1 MAVNVGLDIGTSAVR
16 AAVVK
21 TGGKGNPSLLKY
33 GEIALPVGAVSH
45 GEIVDEAVVSDA
57 ISQLFK
63 ANKIPKKRVVVGM
76 ANQRVIV
83 RQISIPFIEESEF
96 ADSLEFQAQEYIP
109 IPIDEAILDF
119 VPIEE
124 FSTPEGEAMMSVLIV
139 AASKD
144 MAQELLRV
152 CGSVGIKP
160 MAFDLQA
167 FALVR
172 AVGSSPL
179 ELDSSARALVN
190 IGASLTQVVI
200 VKNGTV
206 QFFRIMPIGGDDF
219 STALV
224 DSMSLDRDSA
234 EQLKRR
240 IGVHPEGTPPEGE
253 GDAQAL
259 SALTTQADAL
269 IDEVRSSI
277 DFFLSQSS
285 GGSIDRVMISGNAA
299 RLPHLAN
306 RMRRSLN
313 MAFEPIRVLSSERV
327 TLEKKAGISDDEI
340 SSVEPVIPVVVG
352 LALWGEDA

>member
-21 TGGKGNPSLLKY
+21 TGGKGNPTLLKF
-33 GEIALPVGAVSH
+33 GEVALPDGAVSH
-45 GEIVDEAVVSDA
+45 GEIVDEPVVSDA
-57 ISQLFK
+57 IAQLFK
-63 ANKIPKKRVVVGM
+63 SNKIPKKRVVVGM

-139 AASKD
+139 AASRE
-144 MAQELLRV
+144 MANELLRV
-152 CGSVGIKP
+152 CSTAGVKP

-179 ELDSSARALVN
+179 ELDSGARAIVN
-190 IGASLTQVVI
+190 IGASLTQVVVI
-200 VKNGTV
+200 KNGTV
-206 QFFRIMPIGGDDF
+206 QFFRIMPIGGNDF
-219 STALV
+219 TTALADQMNI
-224 DSMSLDRDSA
+224 DSDAAD
-234 EQLKRR
+234 QLKRR
-240 IGVHPEGTPPEGE
+240 IGVQPEGDAPGGE
-253 GDAQAL
+253 GDANAL
-259 SALTTQADAL
+259 RILTEQADTL

-277 DFFLSQSS
+277 DFYVSQSS
-285 GGSIDRVMISGNAA
+285 GDSVDRVMISGNAA
-299 RLPHLAN
+299 RMNHLAN

-327 TLEKKAGISDDEI
+327 DAKKSGIADEEM
-340 SSVEPVIPVVVG
+340 SSVEPIIPVSVG